1 MAMKYKIDIL
11 EALRQAGFTS
21 YKLRTDK
28 LMSESTIQ
36 KLRNGEM
43 VALSNIEVACR
54 LLKCQPSDLIEY
66 VEV

>member
-1 MAMKYKIDIL
+1 MAMKYKIDVL

-28 LMSESTIQ
+28 LMSESTVQ

-54 LLKCQPSDLIEY
+54 LLKCQPGDLIEY
-66 VEV
+66 VED

>member
-1 MAMKYKIDIL
+1 MAMKYKIDVL

-54 LLKCQPSDLIEY
+54 LLKCQPGDLIEY

>member
-1 MAMKYKIDIL
+1 MAMKYKIDVL

-28 LMSESTIQ
+28 LMSESTVQ

-54 LLKCQPSDLIEY
+54 LLKCQPGDLIEY
-66 VEV
+66 VEE